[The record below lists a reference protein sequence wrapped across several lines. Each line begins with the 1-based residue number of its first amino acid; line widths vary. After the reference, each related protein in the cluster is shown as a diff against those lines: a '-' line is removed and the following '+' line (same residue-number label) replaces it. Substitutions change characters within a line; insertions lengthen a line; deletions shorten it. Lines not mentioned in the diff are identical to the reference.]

1 MIEASIGEIEFGR
14 IFDAVV
20 KSVLAFGA
28 IVDVGYD
35 RTGLVHI
42 SELSNEGIEPSMVV
56 KEGQIVKVKF
66 IGTDERG
73 RFKFSLK
80 AVNQE
85 TGEDIS
91 NGEYQQ
97 NEQPVANRSKSEYKK
112 PRRGFENGRTNYAR
126 KEFVKKTNKRKVEK
140 GDKSGK
146 QTKKK
151 GLLSSLLKRR
161 K

>member
-1 MIEASIGEIEFGR
+1 MEPHRPISRAARHSAIEEALSKYIVTSQQQLSSI
-14 IFDAVV
+14 
-20 KSVLAFGA
+20 
-28 IVDVGYD
+28 
-35 RTGLVHI
+35 
-42 SELSNEGIEPSMVV
+42 LSNEGIEPSMVV
-56 KEGQIVKVKF
+56 KEGQAVKVKF

-97 NEQPVANRSKSEYKK
+97 NEKPVANRSKSDYKK
-112 PRRGFENGRTNYAR
+112 PRRGFENGRTSYAR

-140 GDKSGK
+140 GDKNGK
-146 QTKKK
+146 PKKKK